1 MAEKI
6 ALAAQAAAVRR
17 VAINHRGHVANLID
31 LVARKRRSKDEL
43 QLAEQWLPALMA
55 AAETMEALAAQE
67 GEQAVA

>member
-1 MAEKI
+1 MPLSII
-6 ALAAQAAAVRR
+6 A
-17 VAINHRGHVANLID
+17 ANLID